1 MTAFIQFIVLKREGK
16 WVVKANDLERFFSVQ
31 REAVDAA
38 IRLANDSGKEGK
50 PGAVLFQKSK
60 SEFEKIWTYGE
71 DPYPPAR
78 SDLPAMSG
86 TPEPGKLADAVGLA
100 RTFRAFRCRSKTG
113 GTQVY
118 ERDRARG
125 CRRHCRRFGP
135 RASSPGAISDDR
147 DRDERNNDERWEE

>member
-1 MTAFIQFIVLKREGK
+1 MTALIQFIVLKREGK

-71 DPYPPAR
+71 DPYPPAK

-86 TPEPGKLADAVGLA
+86 TPESGKLADAVG
-100 RTFRAFRCRSKTG
+100 
-113 GTQVY
+113 
-118 ERDRARG
+118 
-125 CRRHCRRFGP
+125 
-135 RASSPGAISDDR
+135 
-147 DRDERNNDERWEE
+147 